1 MFCKYCGAQI
11 DDNAVVCVKCGR
23 QIAPLKEGKKNDKII
38 YLLLAIFLGALGA
51 HNFFVGRTKTGI
63 IQLLITVC
71 SFFTLS
77 FFVAIWAIVEA
88 CLNLNSPTLFGDRQ

>member
-23 QIAPLKEGKKNDKII
+23 QIAPLRECKKNDKII

-51 HNFFVGRTKTGI
+51 HNF
-63 IQLLITVC
+63 L
-71 SFFTLS
+71 
-77 FFVAIWAIVEA
+77 WAA
-88 CLNLNSPTLFGDRQ
+88 QKLA